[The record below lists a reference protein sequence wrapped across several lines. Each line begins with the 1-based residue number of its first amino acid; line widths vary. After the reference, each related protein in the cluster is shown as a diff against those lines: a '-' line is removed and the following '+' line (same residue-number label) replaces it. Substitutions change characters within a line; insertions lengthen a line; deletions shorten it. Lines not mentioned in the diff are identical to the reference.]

1 MHTPLRP
8 EPRHHSS
15 PAEGHFVRRTPSP
28 HVVPCLDEVSPRTAQ
43 SEASEGARGMS
54 QEVPNPVLSLRP
66 VLLRDEVALPPL
78 TAPLHMLLC
87 AYASQPQVLR

>member
-28 HVVPCLDEVSPRTAQ
+28 HVEHFDWVACLVLAPWRFGEFFLGQVQPA
-43 SEASEGARGMS
+43 EG
-54 QEVPNPVLSLRP
+54 
-66 VLLRDEVALPPL
+66 
-78 TAPLHMLLC
+78 T
-87 AYASQPQVLR
+87 